1 MDTANLVKVFRK
13 GWLLI
18 TLGLL
23 LGGATGFGAATVA
36 TPEYTAAVK
45 LFVAVR
51 TPDAASATDVSQGNA
66 AAQQKVRSYADVIL
80 TESTLQPVI
89 DELGLDTTPTSLA
102 RRVQPTIN
110 TNTVVV
116 TIAVTDVSAE
126 RSAQIAD
133 AVGASFIEVVERL
146 EKPSADA
153 TSLVRAST
161 VQSAVVPTAPSSPNT
176 PLHVAVGLAL
186 GALLGFA
193 AALLR
198 SIVDTRVH
206 GPRDVAA
213 TTDSPILATLGFDP
227 DVKRRP
233 LIVSADPRNPL
244 AEAYRTLRT
253 NLQFVDLAAANGSFV
268 VTSAMPSEG
277 KTTSTAN
284 LAIAL
289 AETGARV
296 VLVDA
301 DLRRPRVAEVM
312 GIENAAGL
320 TDLLI
325 GRAEIHDVVQPW
337 GRTKLDVLPA
347 GLVPPN
353 PSELL
358 GSAAMQALLELL
370 TEQYDHV
377 LLDAPP
383 LLPVTDAAVLAT
395 LTSGAVVVTS
405 ARTSRTPQLR
415 AALDRLD
422 RVGAS
427 VLGVVVSMTAFRGRK
442 GYGGAYGSAYGSYY
456 GSGGTT
462 IDLAAAAPKR
472 GRRLRENDAT
482 AFPVAPAVP
491 NKSQLDT
498 ATDR

>member
-18 TLGLL
+18 TIGLL
-23 LGGATGFGAATVA
+23 LGGGAGFTAAEAA

-80 TESTLQPVI
+80 TESILQPVI
-89 DELGLDTTPTSLA
+89 DELGLDTTPTALA

-110 TNTVVV
+110 TNTVVM
-116 TIAVTDVSAE
+116 TIAVTDGSAR
-126 RSAQIAD
+126 RSARIAD
-133 AVGASFIEVVERL
+133 AIGTSFIRVIEGL
-146 EKPSADA
+146 EKPSPDA

-161 VQSAVVPTAPSSPNT
+161 IQGAVVPSAPSSPNT
-176 PLHVAVGLAL
+176 PLHLAVGLAL
-186 GALLGFA
+186 GALLGFG

-198 SIVDTRVH
+198 SVVDTRVH
-206 GPRDVAA
+206 GPRDVA
-213 TTDSPILATLGFDP
+213 TSTDSPILATLGFDH
-227 DVKRRP
+227 DAKRRP

-244 AEAYRTLRT
+244 AEAYRALRT
-253 NLQFVDLAAANGSFV
+253 NLQFVDLGSGNGSFV

-296 VLVDA
+296 VLIDA

-312 GIENAAGL
+312 GLENAAGL

-325 GRAEIHDVVQPW
+325 GRAEVHDVVQPW

-383 LLPVTDAAVLAT
+383 LLPVTDAAVLASM
-395 LTSGAVVVTS
+395 TSGAVVVTS
-405 ARTSRTPQLR
+405 ARSSRTPQLR

-427 VLGVVVSMTAFRGRK
+427 VLGIVVSMVAFRGRK
-442 GYGGAYGSAYGSYY
+442 GYGGAYGSAYGAYY
-456 GSGGTT
+456 GGAATV
-462 IDLAAAAPKR
+462 DLAVAAPKR
-472 GRRLRENDAT
+472 GRRLRDSET
-482 AFPVAPAVP
+482 GAFPVAPAAP
-491 NKSQLDT
+491 IRSHADDSAK
-498 ATDR
+498 

>member
-18 TLGLL
+18 TIGIS
-23 LGGATGFGAATVA
+23 LGGGAGLAAAEVA

-80 TESTLQPVI
+80 TESILQPVI
-89 DELGLDTTPTSLA
+89 DELGLDTTPTALA

-110 TNTVVV
+110 TNTVVM
-116 TIAVTDVSAE
+116 TIAVTDESAR
-126 RSAQIAD
+126 RSARIAD
-133 AVGASFIEVVERL
+133 AIGTSFIRVIEGL

-161 VQSAVVPTAPSSPNT
+161 IQSAVVPGAPSSPNK

-186 GALLGFA
+186 GALLGFG

-198 SIVDTRVH
+198 SVVDTRVH
-206 GPRDVAA
+206 GPHDVAA
-213 TTDSPILATLGFDP
+213 VTDSPLLATLGFDHEA
-227 DVKRRP
+227 KRRP

-244 AEAYRTLRT
+244 AEAYRALRT
-253 NLQFVDLAAANGSFV
+253 SLQFVDLGSGNGSFV

-296 VLVDA
+296 VLIDA
-301 DLRRPRVAEVM
+301 DLRRPRVADVM

-325 GRAEIHDVVQPW
+325 GRAEVHDVVQPW

-358 GSAAMQALLELL
+358 GSAAMQALLGLL

-395 LTSGAVVVTS
+395 MTSGAVVVTS
-405 ARTSRTPQLR
+405 ARSSRTPQLR

-427 VLGVVVSMTAFRGRK
+427 VLGVVVSMVAFRGRR
-442 GYGGAYGSAYGSYY
+442 GYGDAYGSAYGAYY
-456 GSGGTT
+456 GGAAT

-472 GRRLRENDAT
+472 GRRLRDTET
-482 AFPVAPAVP
+482 GAFPVAPAVP
-491 NKSQLDT
+491 TRSH
-498 ATDR
+498 TDGSAN

>member
-18 TLGLL
+18 TIGIS
-23 LGGATGFGAATVA
+23 LGGGAGLAAAEVA

-80 TESTLQPVI
+80 TESILQPVI
-89 DELGLDTTPTSLA
+89 DELGLDTTPTALA

-110 TNTVVV
+110 TNTVVM
-116 TIAVTDVSAE
+116 TIAVTDESAR
-126 RSAQIAD
+126 RSARIAD
-133 AVGASFIEVVERL
+133 AIGTSFIRVIEGL

-161 VQSAVVPTAPSSPNT
+161 IQSAVVPGAPSSPNK

-186 GALLGFA
+186 GALLGFG

-198 SIVDTRVH
+198 SVVDTRVH
-206 GPRDVAA
+206 GPHDVAA
-213 TTDSPILATLGFDP
+213 VTDSPLLATLGFDHEA
-227 DVKRRP
+227 KRRP

-244 AEAYRTLRT
+244 AEAYRALRT
-253 NLQFVDLAAANGSFV
+253 NLQFVDLGPGNGSFV

-296 VLVDA
+296 VLIDA
-301 DLRRPRVAEVM
+301 DLRRPRIADVM

-325 GRAEIHDVVQPW
+325 GRAEVHDVVQPW

-358 GSAAMQALLELL
+358 GSAAMQALLGLL

-395 LTSGAVVVTS
+395 MTSGAVVVTS
-405 ARTSRTPQLR
+405 ARSSRTPQLR

-427 VLGVVVSMTAFRGRK
+427 VLGVVVSMVAFRGRR
-442 GYGGAYGSAYGSYY
+442 GYGDAYGSAYGAYY
-456 GSGGTT
+456 GGAAT

-472 GRRLRENDAT
+472 GRRLRDTET
-482 AFPVAPAVP
+482 GAFPVAPAVP
-491 NKSQLDT
+491 TRSH
-498 ATDR
+498 TDGSAN

>member
-18 TLGLL
+18 VIGLL
-23 LGGATGFGAATVA
+23 LGGGAGLAAAEVA

-66 AAQQKVRSYADVIL
+66 AAQQKVRSYADVVL
-80 TESTLQPVI
+80 TESILQPVI
-89 DELGLDTTPTSLA
+89 DELHLDTTPTALA
-102 RRVQPTIN
+102 RRVEPTIN
-110 TNTVVV
+110 TNTVVM
-116 TIAVTDVSAE
+116 TIAVTDASAE
-126 RSAQIAD
+126 RSARIAD
-133 AVGASFIEVVERL
+133 AIGTSFIRVIEGL

-161 VQSAVVPTAPSSPNT
+161 IQSAVVPSAPSSPNK
-176 PLHVAVGLAL
+176 PLHLAVGLAL
-186 GALLGFA
+186 GTLLGFG

-198 SIVDTRVH
+198 SVVDTRVH

-213 TTDSPILATLGFDP
+213 TTESPILATLGFDGEA
-227 DVKRRP
+227 KRRP

-244 AEAYRTLRT
+244 AEAYRALRT
-253 NLQFVDLAAANGSFV
+253 NLQFVDLGAGNGSFV

-296 VLVDA
+296 VLIDA

-325 GRAEIHDVVQPW
+325 GRAEVHDVVQPW

-395 LTSGAVVVTS
+395 MTSGAVVVTS
-405 ARTSRTPQLR
+405 ARSSRTPQLR

-427 VLGVVVSMTAFRGRK
+427 VLGVVVSMVAFRGRA
-442 GYGGAYGSAYGSYY
+442 GYGGAYGSAYGAYY
-456 GSGGTT
+456 GGTAA
-462 IDLAAAAPKR
+462 IDITAAAPRR
-472 GRRLRENDAT
+472 GRRLRDAET
-482 AFPVAPAVP
+482 AAFPVAPAVP
-491 NKSQLDT
+491 NRSHGDGS
-498 ATDR
+498 A